1 MIRICG
7 FNLCL
12 FVLAFFQASAVLAQP
27 YYFVGPAGGDFFD
40 ENNWN
45 TAADGTGA
53 IIPGNPIISSATN
66 AIALDLI
73 IDGKTVVANGQVD
86 FGSGS
91 LTMLSGSQLSVT
103 LAGGD
108 FDINS
113 AGSFSMT
120 DSTLIVDDLI
130 DLEGVLNFSGG
141 SVLTIFGDVSFND
154 NITNLTINGTSFTT
168 TGGSGSNIFF
178 DGFAGSIT
186 GASFDA
192 ADRIGF
198 RQLVNVTMTDTIV
211 DVEDGTGDLEDVF
224 ATNDAS
230 GSTFTLLGDSSLN
243 ADSAE
248 EGLALV
254 LGGTTVA
261 TMGAQGSRIVDA
273 LSSITVTSY
282 GVQLI
287 VAELGPAEVDYFD
300 GRPNLFN
307 GITGLSYAADPSGWN
322 IKDWNGFDAVTLQIV
337 PEPGTGVLLAMG
349 CLAAISIY
357 RRGGSFGRRQ

>member
-1 MIRICG
+1 MFRFCG

-12 FVLAFFQASAVLAQP
+12 LVLAFIPASAVLGQT
-27 YYFVGPAGGDFFD
+27 YYFVGAPGGDFFD

-45 TAADGTGA
+45 SAPDASGS
-53 IIPGNPIISSATN
+53 IPALNPITSSATN

-73 IDGKTVVANGQVD
+73 IDGDTVVANGQVD

-91 LTMLSGSQLSVT
+91 LSMLSGSQLSVT

-130 DLEGVLNFSGG
+130 DLEGVLDFNGG
-141 SVLTIFGDVSFND
+141 SVLTVFGDFSFND
-154 NITNLTINGTSFTT
+154 DITNLTINGTSFTT

-178 DGFAGSIT
+178 DGFAGSIS
-186 GASFDA
+186 GATFDT
-192 ADRIGF
+192 ADRLGF
-198 RQLVNVTMTDTIV
+198 RQLVDVTMTDTIV
-211 DVEDGTGDLEDVF
+211 DVENGTGDLEDVF
-224 ATNDAS
+224 ATNDAA
-230 GSTFTLLGDSSLN
+230 GSTFTLLGASSLN

-273 LSSITVTSY
+273 LSSITVIST

-287 VAELGPAEVDYFD
+287 VAELGPGEVDFFD
-300 GRPNLFN
+300 GRPNLFS
-307 GITGLSYAADPSGWN
+307 GITGLSYADDPTGWN
-322 IKDWNGFDAVTLQIV
+322 VKNWNGFDAVTLQIV
-337 PEPGTGVLLAMG
+337 PEPGTVWILASG
-349 CLAAISIY
+349 CLAGAAIR
-357 RRGGSFGRRQ
+357 RRGGSIGRRQ